1 MPRGSA
7 IEMRISELVAVFSAP
22 DADPAW
28 LLCDRHPA
36 ESIAFT
42 LVEPDGSWADLTYG
56 ELRERSERF
65 AGVLQGLGV
74 GRDDRVATLMGK
86 SADLVT
92 VLLGSWRVG
101 AVYVPLFTAF
111 AADAVHSRLQGA
123 GVKLVVADAAQAA
136 KVPDGAWTLIVAGT
150 GDSSSDKSI
159 GAAPWLAEALADAVP
174 VTTSTPVDGD
184 AAFVHMFTSGT
195 TGAPK
200 GVVHPLRY
208 VAGWQAYLEFG
219 LGVRADSVYWCGA
232 DPGWAYGLYTAI
244 VAPMALG
251 LRSILQRGGFDAA
264 TTWSTMATLGLTDFA
279 AAPTV
284 FRALRTSDVPVP
296 HGLRLQRL
304 SSAGEPLTAEVN
316 QWAEATLGLTVHD
329 HYGQTELGMT
339 IGYPHDPQLEVPVAA
354 QSMGVSLPGWAV
366 SVLKD
371 GTSIPAEV
379 GEPGLL
385 AIEVAASPLM
395 TFTGYAG
402 GRSSADRFT
411 ADGAFYLTGDLA
423 VRTADGTLRFSS
435 RDDDVIIMAGYRIG
449 PFDVES
455 VLAQHDAVAE
465 CAVVAAPD
473 PVRGEVIEAFV
484 VLRADTA
491 ATENLERDLQDHVR
505 TRYAAHAYP
514 RRVHMVASLPK
525 TPSGKI
531 QRGELRRQLRDAA
544 AQAAP

>member
-1 MPRGSA
+1 MTSDSS
-7 IEMRISELVAVFSAP
+7 IETRVSELVEVFSAP
-22 DADPAW
+22 DADAAW
-28 LLCDRHPA
+28 LLCDRHQP
-36 ESIAFT
+36 ESVAFT
-42 LVEPDGSWADLTYG
+42 LVESDGSRTVLTYG

-65 AGVLQGLGV
+65 AGVLIGLGV
-74 GRDDRVATLMGK
+74 GRGDRVATLMGK
-86 SADLVT
+86 SIDLVT
-92 VLLGSWRVG
+92 VLLGTWRIG

-111 AADAVHSRLQGA
+111 AADAVRSRLQGA
-123 GVKLVVADAAQAA
+123 RVKLVVADAAQTT
-136 KVPDGAWTLIVAGT
+136 KVPDGAWTLLVAGT
-150 GDSSSDKSI
+150 GESSGDD
-159 GAAPWLAEALADAVP
+159 AAGPASSLADVLSDAVP
-174 VTTSTPVDGD
+174 FAASSPIGGDG
-184 AAFVHMFTSGT
+184 AFVHMFTSGT

-208 VAGWQAYLEFG
+208 VAGWQAYLEFT

-232 DPGWAYGLYTAI
+232 DPGWAYGLYAGV

-251 LRSILQRGGFDAA
+251 LRSIMQRGGFDAA
-264 TTWSTMATLGLTDFA
+264 ATWSTMATLGVTDFA

-284 FRALRTSDVPVP
+284 FRALRTSEVPVP
-296 HGLRLQRL
+296 DGLRLQRL

-316 QWAEATLGLTVHD
+316 EWAEPTLGLTVHD

-339 IGYPHDPQLEVPVAA
+339 IGYPHHRDLEVPVSA
-354 QSMGVSLPGWAV
+354 QSMGVALPGWAV
-366 SVLKD
+366 TVLKED
-371 GTSIPAEV
+371 SSTPADV

-395 TFTGYAG
+395 TFTGYAD
-402 GRSSADRFT
+402 GRSSTQRFT

-423 VRTADGTLRFSS
+423 VRTVDGTLRFSS

-484 VLRADTA
+484 VLRADSTA
-491 ATENLERDLQDHVR
+491 TDDLARELQDHVR

-514 RRVHMVASLPK
+514 RRVHVVASLPK

-544 AQAAP
+544 AQAAQ

>member
-1 MPRGSA
+1 MTPDSS
-7 IEMRISELVAVFSAP
+7 IEARVTELVEVFSAS
-22 DADPAW
+22 DADAAW
-28 LLCDRHPA
+28 LLCDRHQP

-42 LVEPDGSWADLTYG
+42 LVESDGSRTELTFG

-65 AGVLQGLGV
+65 AGVLIGLGV
-74 GRDDRVATLMGK
+74 GRGDRVATLMGK

-92 VLLGSWRVG
+92 VLLGIWRVG

-111 AADAVHSRLQGA
+111 AADAVRSRLQIA
-123 GVKLVVADAAQAA
+123 GVKLLVADAAQAA
-136 KVPDGAWTLIVAGT
+136 KVPDGAWMLLVTGT
-150 GDSSSDKSI
+150 SDSSGDDSA
-159 GAAPWLAEALADAVP
+159 GPAPSLADALSDAVSF
-174 VTTSTPVDGD
+174 TTRSPIGGDG
-184 AAFVHMFTSGT
+184 AFVHMFTSGT

-208 VAGWQAYLEFG
+208 AAGWQAYLEFT

-232 DPGWAYGLYTAI
+232 DPGWAYGLYSAV

-251 LRSILQRGGFDAA
+251 QRSILQRGGFDAA
-264 TTWSTMATLGLTDFA
+264 ATWSAMAALGVTDFA

-284 FRALRTSDVPVP
+284 FRALRTSEVPVP
-296 HGLRLQRL
+296 DGMRLQRL

-316 QWAEATLGLTVHD
+316 EWAEATLGLTVHD
-329 HYGQTELGMT
+329 HYGQTELGMV
-339 IGYPHDPQLEVPVAA
+339 IGYPHHHDLAVPVAP
-354 QSMGVSLPGWAV
+354 QSMGVALPGWAV
-366 SVLKD
+366 TVLKE
-371 GTSIPAEV
+371 GTSTPAEV

-385 AIEVAASPLM
+385 AIEVAASALM

-402 GRSSADRFT
+402 GRSSTERFT

-423 VRTADGTLRFSS
+423 IRTAEGTLRFSS

-484 VLRADTA
+484 VLRDNTTDTA
-491 ATENLERDLQDHVR
+491 ELQQELQNYVR

-514 RRVHMVASLPK
+514 RKVHVVASLPK

-544 AQAAP
+544 TQAAQ

>member
-1 MPRGSA
+1 MSAGST
-7 IEMRISELVAVFSAP
+7 IETRLSELVEVFSAP
-22 DADPAW
+22 DADAAW

-42 LVEPDGSWADLTYG
+42 LVEQDGSRADLTYG

-65 AGVLQGLGV
+65 AGVLHGLGI
-74 GRDDRVATLMGK
+74 GRGDRVATLMSK

-92 VLLGSWRVG
+92 VLLGTWRVG

-111 AADAVHSRLQGA
+111 AADAVRSRLQSAGA
-123 GVKLVVADAAQAA
+123 KLVVADAAQTA
-136 KVPDGAWTLIVAGT
+136 KIPDGAWTVLIAGP
-150 GDSSSDKSI
+150 SNPSCDKSI
-159 GAAPWLAEALADAVP
+159 GAAPRLADALSDAVP
-174 VTTSTPVDGD
+174 FAASSPIGGD
-184 AAFVHMFTSGT
+184 APFVHMFTSGT

-208 VAGWQAYLEFG
+208 VAGWQSYLEFA

-232 DPGWAYGLYTAI
+232 DPGWAYGLYAAVI
-244 VAPMALG
+244 APMALG
-251 LRSILQRGGFDAA
+251 LRSILQRSGFDAA
-264 TTWSTMATLGLTDFA
+264 ATWSTMATLGVTDFA

-284 FRALRTSDVPVP
+284 FRALRTSEVPMP
-296 HGLRLQRL
+296 DGLRLQRL

-316 QWAEATLGLTVHD
+316 EWAESTLGLTVHD
-329 HYGQTELGMT
+329 HYGQTELGMAV
-339 IGYPHDPQLEVPVAA
+339 GYPHHRGLEVPVVA
-354 QSMGVSLPGWAV
+354 QSMGVALPGWAV
-366 SVLKD
+366 TVLKE
-371 GTSIPAEV
+371 GTSTPADV

-385 AIEVAASPLM
+385 AIEVGASPLM

-402 GRSSADRFT
+402 GRSSTERFT

-423 VRTADGTLRFSS
+423 VRTAEGTLRFSS

-484 VLRADTA
+484 VLRAA
-491 ATENLERDLQDHVR
+491 ATDDLERELQDHGPHAVR
-505 TRYAAHAYP
+505 RP
-514 RRVHMVASLPK
+514 RLPTHGARGGQPAK
-525 TPSGKI
+525 DS
-531 QRGELRRQLRDAA
+531 QREDQARR
-544 AQAAP
+544 AAPPAA

>member
-1 MPRGSA
+1 MPRSSTTELRL
-7 IEMRISELVAVFSAP
+7 IELVDVFSAP

-28 LLCDRHPA
+28 LLCDCHPA
-36 ESIAFT
+36 GSIAFT
-42 LVEPDGSWADLTYG
+42 FMESDGSRADMTYG
-56 ELRERSERF
+56 EMRERSEQF
-65 AGVLQGLGV
+65 AGVLMALGV
-74 GRDDRVATLMGK
+74 GPGDRVATLMGK
-86 SADLVT
+86 SADLIT
-92 VLLGSWRVG
+92 VLLGTWRVG

-111 AADAVHSRLQGA
+111 AADAVRSRLQGA
-123 GVKLVVADAAQAA
+123 GVKLVVADAAETA
-136 KVPDGAWTLIVAGT
+136 KIPDGAWTLLVAGT
-150 GDSSSDKSI
+150 SDSSGDDSAGPASS
-159 GAAPWLAEALADAVP
+159 LADALSHAVP
-174 VTTSTPVDGD
+174 FTASSPIGGDG
-184 AAFVHMFTSGT
+184 AFVHMFTSGT

-208 VAGWQAYLEFG
+208 VTGWQAYLEFAM
-219 LGVRADSVYWCGA
+219 GVRADSVYWCGA
-232 DPGWAYGLYTAI
+232 DPGWAYGLYAAV

-264 TTWSTMATLGLTDFA
+264 ATWSTMATLGVTDYA

-284 FRALRTSDVPVP
+284 FRALRTSEVPVP
-296 HGLRLQRL
+296 DGLRLQRL

-316 QWAEATLGLTVHD
+316 QWSEATLGLTVHD

-339 IGYPHDPQLEVPVAA
+339 IGYPHHRDLETPVEA
-354 QSMGVSLPGWAV
+354 QAMGVALPGWAV
-366 SVLKD
+366 TVLKE
-371 GTSIPAEV
+371 GTNTPAEV

-395 TFTGYAG
+395 TFTGYSG
-402 GRSSADRFT
+402 GRSAAERFT

-484 VLRADTA
+484 VLRTHATA
-491 ATENLERDLQDHVR
+491 TDDLTRELQDHVR
-505 TRYAAHAYP
+505 TRFAAHAYP
-514 RRVHMVASLPK
+514 RRVHVVASLPK

-531 QRGELRRQLRDAA
+531 QRGELRRQLRDAVAKA
-544 AQAAP
+544 AR

>member
-1 MPRGSA
+1 MDQDSS
-7 IEMRISELVAVFSAP
+7 IETRVSELVGVFSAP
-22 DADPAW
+22 DADAAW
-28 LLCDRHPA
+28 LLCDRHQP
-36 ESIAFT
+36 ESVAFT
-42 LVEPDGSWADLTYG
+42 LVESDGLRADLTYG

-65 AGVLQGLGV
+65 AGVLMSLGV
-74 GRDDRVATLMGK
+74 GPGDRVATLMGK

-92 VLLGSWRVG
+92 VLLGIWRVG

-111 AADAVHSRLQGA
+111 AADAVQARLQSA
-123 GVKLVVADAAQAA
+123 GVKLVVADADQIA
-136 KVPDGAWTLIVAGT
+136 KVPNGTWAILVAGSD
-150 GDSSSDKSI
+150 DSA
-159 GAAPWLAEALADAVP
+159 GPAPSLANALADAVP
-174 VTTSTPVDGD
+174 VATSRPIGVDR
-184 AAFVHMFTSGT
+184 AFVHMFTSGT

-200 GVVHPLRY
+200 GVVHPLKY

-232 DPGWAYGLYTAI
+232 DPGWAYGLYSAV

-264 TTWSTMATLGLTDFA
+264 ATWSTMAALGITDFT

-316 QWAEATLGLTVHD
+316 EWSEATLGLTVHD

-339 IGYPHDPQLEVPVAA
+339 IGYPHHPDFEVPVVA
-354 QSMGVSLPGWAV
+354 QSMGVALPGWAV
-366 SVLKD
+366 TVLND
-371 GTSIPAEV
+371 GTSTTAEV

-402 GRSSADRFT
+402 GRSSTERFT

-423 VRTADGTLRFSS
+423 VQTAEGTLRFSS

-484 VLRADTA
+484 VLRATA
-491 ATENLERDLQDHVR
+491 TATADLTRELQDHVR

-514 RRVHMVASLPK
+514 RRVHVVASLPK

-544 AQAAP
+544 AQAAE

>member
-1 MPRGSA
+1 MARGSKV
-7 IEMRISELVAVFSAP
+7 ELRISELVDIFSAP

-42 LVEPDGSWADLTYG
+42 LVEPDGSWSDLTYG
-56 ELRERSERF
+56 ELRKRSERF
-65 AGVLQGLGV
+65 AGVLTGLGV
-74 GRDDRVATLMGK
+74 GRGDRVATLMGK

-92 VLLGSWRVG
+92 VLLGIWRVG

-111 AADAVHSRLQGA
+111 AADAVRSRMQGA
-123 GVKLVVADAAQAA
+123 GVKLVVADAAQTA
-136 KVPDGAWTLIVAGT
+136 KVPDGAWKLLVAGDASAEPVSSFGVAMSAASPFT
-150 GDSSSDKSI
+150 ASTAIGGD
-159 GAAPWLAEALADAVP
+159 
-174 VTTSTPVDGD
+174 T
-184 AAFVHMFTSGT
+184 AFVHMFTSGT

-232 DPGWAYGLYTAI
+232 DPGWAYGLYAAI

-251 LRSILQRGGFDAA
+251 LRSVLQRGGFDAA
-264 TTWSTMATLGLTDFA
+264 ATWSTMTTLGVTDFT

-284 FRALRTSDVPVP
+284 FRALRTSDIPVP
-296 HGLRLQRL
+296 DGLRLQRL

-316 QWAEATLGLTVHD
+316 EWAQPTMGLTVHD

-339 IGYPHDPQLEVPVAA
+339 IGYPHHPDVAVPVGA
-354 QSMGVSLPGWAV
+354 QSMGVAFPGWTV
-366 SVLKD
+366 TVLKE
-371 GTSIPAEV
+371 GTSIPAEG

-385 AIEVAASPLM
+385 AIDLAASPLM

-402 GRSSADRFT
+402 GRSSTDRFT
-411 ADGAFYLTGDLA
+411 SDGTFYLTGDLA
-423 VRTADGTLRFSS
+423 VRSAEGTLRFSS

-484 VLRADTA
+484 VLRTGATA
-491 ATENLERDLQDHVR
+491 SNDLERELQDHVR

-514 RRVHMVASLPK
+514 RKVHVVTSLPK

-531 QRGELRRQLRDAA
+531 QRAELRRQLRDAA
-544 AQAAP
+544 TQAAP

>member
-1 MPRGSA
+1 MSLGST
-7 IEMRISELVAVFSAP
+7 IKTRLSELVEVFSAP
-22 DADPAW
+22 DADAAW
-28 LLCDRHPA
+28 LLCDRHQP
-36 ESIAFT
+36 ELVAFT
-42 LVEPDGSWADLTYG
+42 LVESDGSRADLTYG

-65 AGVLQGLGV
+65 AGVLMALGV
-74 GRDDRVATLMGK
+74 GPGDRVATLMGK

-92 VLLGSWRVG
+92 VLLGIWRVG
-101 AVYVPLFTAF
+101 GVYVPLFTAF
-111 AADAVHSRLQGA
+111 AADAVRSRLQSA
-123 GVKLVVADAAQAA
+123 GVKLVVADASQIA
-136 KVPDGAWTLIVAGT
+136 KVPEGAWTLLVAGT
-150 GDSSSDKSI
+150 SDSI
-159 GAAPWLAEALADAVP
+159 GDDSAGPAPSLADALSDAVP
-174 VTTSTPVDGD
+174 VATSRPIGVDG
-184 AAFVHMFTSGT
+184 AFVHMFTSGT

-200 GVVHPLRY
+200 GVVHPLKY

-232 DPGWAYGLYTAI
+232 DPGWAYGLYAAVI
-244 VAPMALG
+244 APMALG
-251 LRSILQRGGFDAA
+251 LRSILQRSGFDAA
-264 TTWSTMATLGLTDFA
+264 ATWSIMATLGVTDFA

-284 FRALRTSDVPVP
+284 FRALRTSEVPVP
-296 HGLRLQRL
+296 DGLRLQRL

-316 QWAEATLGLTVHD
+316 EWSEATLGLTVHD

-339 IGYPHDPQLEVPVAA
+339 IGYPHHQDLEVPVAP
-354 QSMGVSLPGWAV
+354 QSMGVALPGWAV
-366 SVLKD
+366 TVLKE
-371 GTSIPAEV
+371 GTSTPAEV

-402 GRSSADRFT
+402 GRSSTERFT

-423 VRTADGTLRFSS
+423 VRTTEATLRFSS

-484 VLRADTA
+484 VLRATA
-491 ATENLERDLQDHVR
+491 SADLERELQDHVR

-514 RRVHMVASLPK
+514 RRVHVVASLPK

-531 QRGELRRQLRDAA
+531 MRGELRRRLREAA
-544 AQAAP
+544 AQAAQ